1 VTVAAGSGLG
11 EGDGLVCT
19 GVAIGLA
26 LGLGLLATGEGDR
39 AKREPLDAPMPQ
51 ALTHTSKAARAAS
64 FPILKG

>member
-1 VTVAAGSGLG
+1 MVAAGSGVG

-19 GVAIGLA
+19 GVAIGLG
-26 LGLGLLATGEGDR
+26 LGLGLLATGDGER

-51 ALTHTSKAARAAS
+51 ALTNTSKAARAAS